1 MSVHKVIIYAN
12 DYILRVKENTTMN
25 ETTSTNRWGSRIR
38 LCLITLLGL
47 SIFFKIGNLIL
58 PPVIDINFEDIVTVI
73 IYCIMLLYIYVLF
86 GIAFAPIHTMV
97 MIVLVICILIWFIKG
112 IKPKNHVSESR
123 MQIDDIEQIKKESK
137 EQIFNLSKI
146 ESEALE
152 QEGQRQDI
160 DLVKSGS
167 EALEQDEQKESIDL
181 IESESEALEQDEQK
195 ESIDLIESESEALEK
210 DEQSQVIDASQSQS
224 SDTKE
229 E

>member
-25 ETTSTNRWGSRIR
+25 ETTSTNRWGSRVR

-73 IYCIMLLYIYVLF
+73 IYCIMLLFIYVLF

-112 IKPKNHVSESR
+112 IKSKNNVSESR
-123 MQIDDIEQIKKESK
+123 MQIDDIEQIKKERK
-137 EQIFNLSKI
+137 EQIFNLSKVDG
-146 ESEALE
+146 EALE

-160 DLVKSGS
+160 DLVKAGS

-181 IESESEALEQDEQK
+181 IESESEALEK
-195 ESIDLIESESEALEK
+195 E
-210 DEQSQVIDASQSQS
+210 EQSQAIDAGQS
-224 SDTKE
+224 
-229 E
+229 

>member
-12 DYILRVKENTTMN
+12 EYILRVKENTTMN

-38 LCLITLLGL
+38 LCLTTLLGL

-112 IKPKNHVSESR
+112 IKSKNDVSEDR
-123 MQIDDIEQIKKESK
+123 MQIDDIEQIRKESK
-137 EQIFNLSKI
+137 EQIFNLSKVDD
-146 ESEALE
+146 EALE

-167 EALEQDEQKESIDL
+167 EALEQG
-181 IESESEALEQDEQK
+181 EQK

-210 DEQSQVIDASQSQS
+210 EEQSQVIDASQNQGSG
-224 SDTKE
+224 TKE

>member
-1 MSVHKVIIYAN
+1 MSVYKVIIYVN
-12 DYILRVKENTTMN
+12 DYILRVKEITTMN

-73 IYCIMLLYIYVLF
+73 IYWIMLLFIYTLF
-86 GIAFAPIHTMV
+86 GLVFAPIPTLI

-112 IKPKNHVSESR
+112 IKSKNHVSESR

-160 DLVKSGS
+160 DLVKAGS

-181 IESESEALEQDEQK
+181 IESESEALEK
-195 ESIDLIESESEALEK
+195 E
-210 DEQSQVIDASQSQS
+210 EQSQVIDASQNQGSG
-224 SDTKE
+224 TKE

>member
-12 DYILRVKENTTMN
+12 DYILRVKENTIMN

-123 MQIDDIEQIKKESK
+123 MQIDDIEQIKKERK
-137 EQIFNLSKI
+137 EQIFNLSKVDG
-146 ESEALE
+146 EALE

-181 IESESEALEQDEQK
+181 IESESEALEK
-195 ESIDLIESESEALEK
+195 E
-210 DEQSQVIDASQSQS
+210 EQSQVIDASQSQS
-224 SDTKE
+224 SAQKRSKE
-229 E
+229 KSSY

>member
-58 PPVIDINFEDIVTVI
+58 PPVIDINCEDIVTVI
-73 IYCIMLLYIYVLF
+73 IYWIMLLFIYTLF
-86 GIAFAPIHTMV
+86 GIVFAPIPTLI

-112 IKPKNHVSESR
+112 IKSKNHVSESR

-152 QEGQRQDI
+152 QEGQRQ
-160 DLVKSGS
+160 G
-167 EALEQDEQKESIDL
+167 
-181 IESESEALEQDEQK
+181 
-195 ESIDLIESESEALEK
+195 IDLIESESEALEK
-210 DEQSQVIDASQSQS
+210 DEQSQVIDASQNQS

>member
-73 IYCIMLLYIYVLF
+73 IYWIMLLFIYTLF
-86 GIAFAPIHTMV
+86 GLVFEPIPTLI

-112 IKPKNHVSESR
+112 IKSKNHVSESR
-123 MQIDDIEQIKKESK
+123 MQID
-137 EQIFNLSKI
+137 
-146 ESEALE
+146 
-152 QEGQRQDI
+152 DI

-181 IESESEALEQDEQK
+181 IESESEALEK
-195 ESIDLIESESEALEK
+195 E
-210 DEQSQVIDASQSQS
+210 EQSQVIDASQSQS

>member
-123 MQIDDIEQIKKESK
+123 MQIDDIEQIKKERK
-137 EQIFNLSKI
+137 EQIFNLSKVDG
-146 ESEALE
+146 EALE

-181 IESESEALEQDEQK
+181 IESESEALEK
-195 ESIDLIESESEALEK
+195 E
-210 DEQSQVIDASQSQS
+210 EQSQVIDASQSQS
-224 SDTKE
+224 SGTKE
-229 E
+229 K

>member
-73 IYCIMLLYIYVLF
+73 IYWIMLLFIYTLF
-86 GIAFAPIHTMV
+86 GLVFAPIPTLI

-112 IKPKNHVSESR
+112 IKSKNHVSESR

-137 EQIFNLSKI
+137 EQIFNLSKVDG
-146 ESEALE
+146 EALE
-152 QEGQRQDI
+152 QEGRRQDI

-181 IESESEALEQDEQK
+181 IESESEALE
-195 ESIDLIESESEALEK
+195 K
-210 DEQSQVIDASQSQS
+210 DEQSQAIDTSQNQS
-224 SDTKE
+224 SETKE